1 MYTVGA
7 VRGVMGFA
15 DMEPLCEI
23 SKKLL
28 NKIAIK
34 PEMVYPLEI
43 LPKKH

>member
-1 MYTVGA
+1 MYTGGG
-7 VRGVMGFA
+7 VRGVMGINI
-15 DMEPLCEI
+15 EPLGEI